1 MTDLYKQI
9 AGLSSEKRKLFDLYL
24 KQEGVTLSELMI
36 VAQGRDSDHFPL
48 SFAQQRLWFL
58 DQLEPGNPLY
68 NNPAAIRL
76 HGPLNLTA
84 LEQTLNE
91 IIRRHEILRAT
102 FAMVDGQPVQTIVP
116 NLHLAFPV
124 VNLQGMPDP
133 EGEAMRL
140 ATEEARRPFNLSEW
154 PLLRVKL
161 LKLAEEEHVV
171 LLTMHH
177 IVSDGWSVA
186 VLIREVAAL
195 YEAFTRGA
203 PATLPELPIQYVDF
217 AVWQRQWLKGEKLD
231 EQLAYWKRHLDG
243 AAPTLELPADRPRP
257 AAQTYRGA
265 TRFFNLPTPL
275 CAALKELS
283 RQNDA
288 TLFMTLLAAFQTLLY
303 RYSGQ
308 EDFCVGSPVAN
319 RNRAETEELI
329 GFFVNTLALRCDLSG
344 DPSFRELLKRVR
356 ETALGALAHQDLPF
370 EMLVEE
376 LQPERNRSHTPLF
389 QVIFDLN
396 NAAPNTMG
404 ALELPNL
411 KAEALQVE
419 AGVAH
424 ADLVLNMMEDGGAL
438 RGKFR
443 YNTDIFDA
451 ATIERMLE
459 HFQILLNSIVADPSQ
474 SISTLP
480 LLAETERHQLLHEW
494 NKPEASYSKSLSLH
508 QWFETQVERTPD
520 NVAVVFEG
528 KPLSYREL
536 NARANQLAHH
546 LRRLGVGPDVL
557 VGMYLER
564 SLEMVVGI
572 LGILKAG
579 GAYVPM
585 DTVYPKERLAFMLE
599 DSEAPVLLTQQPLL
613 ANLPEH
619 KARVICLDADWE
631 KVAEES
637 EENISVEMTADALAY
652 VIYTSGSTGKPKGA
666 LVTHYNVVRLF
677 QSTQSWFNFDERD
690 VWTLFHSYAFDFSVW
705 ELWGALLYGGRLV
718 IVPYWL
724 SRSPEAFHELLSREQ
739 VTVLN
744 QTPSAFRQLIQAEQK
759 SEIARELAL
768 RLVIFG
774 GEALELQSLKPWFDR
789 HGDARPQLVNMYG
802 ITETTVHVSYRPIS
816 AADLDQARGSV
827 IGRAIPDLQIYILD
841 QRRQPA
847 PIGVPGEMYVG
858 GAGVARGYLRR
869 PELSAERFIADPF
882 NKHLV
887 NNHLQRLSNEC
898 SVLPQRDSVWS
909 AASPRRFALEASQ
922 SGEDSPHSKRSAP
935 LNTQLETAIEARL
948 YKTGDLARYL
958 PDGDIEYLGRI
969 DQQVKIRGFRIELGE
984 IEAALNRHPSV
995 RESVVLVREDS
1006 PGDKRLV
1013 AYLAHEP
1020 GNVIPVDDLRRFL
1033 QQKLPD
1039 YMTPAAFV
1047 TLDTLPLTSNGKI
1060 DRRALPAP
1068 EQSRPELAEAF
1079 VAPRNPVEELLA
1091 GIWTDVLEIERVG
1104 VHDNFF
1110 DLGGHSLL
1118 ATKLFSRIRDTFQ
1131 VELPLADLFD
1141 SSTVAALAERI
1152 ELAKREAQGPSLP
1165 PLMPVA
1171 RPVARED
1178 GYLPLSYT
1186 QQRLWFLDQLEP
1198 GSSAYNIPAAVRLT
1212 GMLDTEAIAQSF
1224 NEIVRRHESL
1234 RATFVTV
1241 NGQPAQLIASAQTL
1255 NLPVMDLCGL
1265 PETERESEAMRM
1277 AAEEARQSFDLARGP
1292 LLRLR
1297 LLKLGGEEHIALMT
1311 MHHIISDGWSIG
1323 ILIREFAA
1331 LYEAFTAGRPSP
1343 LPDLPIQYSDFAIWQ
1358 QEWLQGE
1365 ALGTQLAYWKRQLAG
1380 LTALEL
1386 PTDRPR
1392 PPVQT
1397 FRGAWQSL
1405 LLSAEQAESLKAL
1418 SRREGVTLFMT
1429 LLAAFQTLLH
1439 HDTNQD
1445 DIVVGADIANRNRR
1459 ETEDLIGF
1467 FVNQL
1472 VLRTDLSGNPTFRE
1486 LLGRVREMTLKA
1498 FAHQDTPFGKLVEE
1512 LQPQRDMS
1520 RNPLFQVMFI
1530 VQNAPMPALKLPGLT
1545 LTPLDIKEETSVFD
1559 LTLSFVEAEQGQTRV
1574 LCRYNTDLFESATIA
1589 RMLERLKALLNRVV
1603 ERPGARLSA
1612 LNIQAEAEAMRQEAE
1627 ITGRPGSMDAKLK
1640 RLMSVKPRAVS
1651 MSQEKLV
1658 KLSYF
1663 HPERMLPLV
1672 AQPDTD
1678 AVDLITWAGTNK
1690 ELIEGQLL
1698 KHGAILFRGFGV
1710 TSITKFERFT
1720 RVISPELMQYGERSS
1735 PRHKVSESVY
1745 TSTDHPA
1752 DQPIV
1757 LHNEQSYTL
1766 SWMMKLWF
1774 FCLQPAQ
1781 QGGATPIADSRRIF
1795 GRLSP
1800 KLVEKFEDKQ
1810 VMYLRNY
1817 GAGLGLPWQEVFQTS
1832 EKSGVEEYC
1841 RQAGIRYEWL
1851 DGERLRTRQVR
1862 PAIRR
1867 HPKTDEKVWFNHAL
1881 FFHVSSLEAATR
1893 DSLLAG
1899 LKEDDLPFNTYYGDG
1914 SPFEASAL
1922 DEIREAYQRETVSFP
1937 WQAGDIL
1944 MVDNMLVAHGREP
1957 FTGQRQVVVAMAEP
1971 FNAGK
1976 ALGAHVS
1983 N

>member
-1 MTDLYKQI
+1 MIVTDLYKQI
-9 AGLSSEKRKLFDLYL
+9 ANLSSEKRRLFDLYL
-24 KQEGVTLSELMI
+24 QKEGVNLSELLI
-36 VAQGRDSDHFPL
+36 TSQRRDSDHFPL

-76 HGPLNLTA
+76 SGRLDLNA
-84 LEQTLNE
+84 LELSLNE
-91 IIRRHEILRAT
+91 IIRRHEILRTT
-102 FAMVDGQPVQTIVP
+102 FTMVDGQPVQIIAP
-116 NLHLAFPV
+116 NLRLALPV
-124 VNLQGMPDP
+124 VNLQGMPEPSGDV
-133 EGEAMRL
+133 MRM
-140 ATEEARRPFNLSEW
+140 ATEEARRPFNLSEE
-154 PLLRVKL
+154 PLLRVTL
-161 LKLAEEEHVV
+161 ARLAEEEHVV
-171 LLTMHH
+171 LLNMHH
-177 IVSDGWSVA
+177 IISDGWSVA

-195 YEAFTRGA
+195 YESFTRGA
-203 PATLPELPIQYVDF
+203 PSPLPELPIQYVDF

-231 EQLAYWKRHLDG
+231 EQMAYWKRHLAG

-257 AAQTYRGA
+257 AAQSYRGA
-265 TRFFNLPTPL
+265 TRFFDLPISL
-275 CAALKELS
+275 CESLKELS

-319 RNRAETEELI
+319 RNRAETEGLI
-329 GFFVNTLALRCDLSG
+329 GFFVNTLALRSDLSG
-344 DPSFRELLKRVR
+344 DPSFRELLSRVR
-356 ETALGALAHQDLPF
+356 EATLGALAHQDLPF

-376 LQPERNRSHTPLF
+376 LQPQRNRSHTPLF

-396 NAAPNTMG
+396 NTVTG

-411 KAEALQVE
+411 KAEALQIE

-424 ADLVLNMMEDGGAL
+424 ADLVLNVMEDGDRL
-438 RGKFR
+438 HGKLR

-459 HFQILLNSIVADPSQ
+459 HFQSLLKGVVAEPDR
-474 SISTLP
+474 SISALP
-480 LLAETERHQLLHEW
+480 LLTENERRLLLREW
-494 NKPEASYSKSLSLH
+494 NQPETSYPKNLSLH

-520 NVAVVFEG
+520 NVAVMFDGE
-528 KPLSYREL
+528 PLSYRKL
-536 NARANQLAHH
+536 NARANQLAHY
-546 LRRLGVGPDVL
+546 LRKLGVGPDVL

-585 DTVYPKERLAFMLE
+585 DTAYPKERLAFMLE
-599 DSEAPVLLTQQPLL
+599 DSEAPALLTQQALL
-613 ANLPEH
+613 ENLPDH
-619 KARVICLDADWE
+619 RAQVICLDTEWE
-631 KVAEES
+631 KVAQES
-637 EENISVEMTADALAY
+637 NENLSVEMTADALAY
-652 VIYTSGSTGKPKGA
+652 VIYTSGSTGKPKGV
-666 LVTHYNVVRLF
+666 LVTHYNVARLF
-677 QSTQSWFNFDERD
+677 QATQSWYNFDERD

-705 ELWGALLYGGRLV
+705 ELWGALLYGGRL
-718 IVPYWL
+718 IVAPYWV
-724 SRSPEAFHELLSREQ
+724 SRSPEAFYELLSRER

-759 SEIARELAL
+759 SETVRDLAL

-802 ITETTVHVSYRPIS
+802 ITETTVHVSYRPIT

-827 IGRAIPDLQIYILD
+827 IGRAIPDLRIYILD
-841 QRRQPA
+841 QRLQPA

-882 NKHLV
+882 DN
-887 NNHLQRLSNEC
+887 
-898 SVLPQRDSVWS
+898 
-909 AASPRRFALEASQ
+909 
-922 SGEDSPHSKRSAP
+922 RS
-935 LNTQLETAIEARL
+935 EARL

-958 PDGDIEYLGRI
+958 SDGDIEYLGRI

-995 RESVVLVREDS
+995 RESVVLVREDA
-1006 PGDKRLV
+1006 PGEKRLV
-1013 AYLAHEP
+1013 AYLAHES
-1020 GNVIPVDDLRRFL
+1020 GSAITVDDLRRFL

-1047 TLDTLPLTSNGKI
+1047 TLDALPLTSNGKI

-1068 EQSRPELAEAF
+1068 EQSRPELSEVF

-1091 GIWTDVLEIERVG
+1091 GIWADVLEVERVG

-1118 ATKLFSRIRDTFQ
+1118 ATKLFSRIRDAFQ
-1131 VELPLADLFD
+1131 VDLPLADLFEA
-1141 SSTVAALAERI
+1141 STVAALAERI
-1152 ELAKREAQGPSLP
+1152 ELAMSSAKREARGSSLP
-1165 PLMPVA
+1165 PITPVA
-1171 RPVARED
+1171 RKSEH
-1178 GYLPLSYT
+1178 LPLSYT

-1198 GSSAYNIPAAVRLT
+1198 GSSAYNIPAAVRLS
-1212 GMLDTEAIAQSF
+1212 GALDTDAVERSF
-1224 NEIVRRHESL
+1224 NEIVRRHDAL
-1234 RATFVTV
+1234 RATFLTV
-1241 NGQPAQLIASAQTL
+1241 GGRPAQLIAPAQPVS
-1255 NLPVMDLCGL
+1255 LPVTDLRGL
-1265 PETERESEAMRM
+1265 PETRREAEAMLM
-1277 AAEEARQSFDLARGP
+1277 AAEEARQPFDLSCGP
-1292 LLRLR
+1292 LIRLR
-1297 LLKLGGEEHIALMT
+1297 LLKLGDEEHIALMT
-1311 MHHIISDGWSIG
+1311 MSHIISDGWSIG

-1331 LYEAFTAGRPSP
+1331 LYEAFTMGQPSP
-1343 LPDLPIQYSDFAIWQ
+1343 LPELPIQYSDFAVWQ
-1358 QEWLQGE
+1358 QEWMQGE
-1365 ALGTQLAYWKRQLAG
+1365 TLVAQLAYWKRQLAN
-1380 LTALEL
+1380 LPVLEL
-1386 PTDRPR
+1386 PADHPR

-1397 FRGAWQSL
+1397 FRGAWQSS
-1405 LLSAEQAESLKAL
+1405 LLSVERIESLRTL

-1429 LLAAFQTLLH
+1429 LLAAFKTLLH
-1439 HDTNQD
+1439 HYTNQD

-1472 VLRTDLSGNPTFRE
+1472 PLRTDLSGDPTFRE
-1486 LLGRVREMTLKA
+1486 LLGRVREMTLEA
-1498 FAHQDTPFGKLVEE
+1498 FAHQDAPFGKLVEE
-1512 LQPQRDMS
+1512 LQPQRDLS

-1530 VQNAPMPALKLPGLT
+1530 VQNAPMPALKLAGLT

-1559 LTLSFVEAEQGQTRV
+1559 LTLSFVEAPQGQMRV
-1574 LCRYNTDLFESATIA
+1574 LCRYNTDLFESATIT
-1589 RMLERLKALLNRVV
+1589 RMLERLEALLDRVAA
-1603 ERPGARLSA
+1603 RPEARLSA
-1612 LNIQAEAEAMRQEAE
+1612 LNIQAEVEAKRREEE
-1627 ITGRPGSMDAKLK
+1627 IAGRMDAKLK
-1640 RLMSVKPRAVS
+1640 KLLSAKPKAVS
-1651 MSQEKLV
+1651 MSREELV
-1658 KLSYF
+1658 KLSYLN
-1663 HPERMLPLV
+1663 PERMLPLV
-1672 AQPDTD
+1672 AQPNAD

-1690 ELIEGQLL
+1690 GLIEEQLM
-1698 KHGAILFRGFGV
+1698 KHGAVLFRNFGIA
-1710 TSITKFERFT
+1710 SIAKFEQFVRA
-1720 RVISPELMQYGERSS
+1720 ISPELMQYGERSS
-1735 PRHKVSESVY
+1735 PRHKVSDSVY

-1781 QGGATPIADSRRIF
+1781 QGGATPIADSRKIF
-1795 GRLSP
+1795 GRLNP
-1800 KLVEKFEDKQ
+1800 KLVEKFEVKQ
-1810 VMYLRNY
+1810 VMYMRNY

-1832 EKSGVEEYC
+1832 EKSEVEAYC
-1841 RQAGIRYEWL
+1841 RQRAIRYEWL

-1862 PAIRR
+1862 PAIRK

-1881 FFHVSSLEAATR
+1881 FFHVSSLEMATR
-1893 DSLLAG
+1893 SSLLAG
-1899 LKEDDLPFNTYYGDG
+1899 LTEDDLPFNTYYGDG
-1914 SPFEASAL
+1914 SPFEAATL
-1922 DEIREAYQRETVSFP
+1922 DEIRAAYQQETVSFP

-1944 MVDNMLVAHGREP
+1944 MVDNMLAAHGREP
-1957 FTGQRQVVVAMAEP
+1957 YTGQRQVLVAMAEP
-1971 FNAGK
+1971 FNAEK
-1976 ALGAHVS
+1976 AIGAYVS